1 MIKDRKQKGTLEVR
15 YRLATTTDGPAL
27 AQLRWEFYIED
38 HEDPPA
44 EDLTA
49 FTQSFVSFW
58 EHAIDERRWF
68 AWVADM
74 DGVIVANVWVF
85 LIDKVPWPLPGG
97 TSMGYLTNT
106 YTVPEARNSGVGSE
120 LMRHVSVWAKDQRL
134 ELLIVW
140 PSEQSAPFYE
150 RAGFELSD
158 ESMEL
163 RLSP

>member
-1 MIKDRKQKGTLEVR
+1 MR
-15 YRLATTTDGPAL
+15 YRLATTLDGPAL
-27 AQLRWEFYIED
+27 AQLRWKFYIED
-38 HEDPPA
+38 HGEPPS
-44 EDLTA
+44 EDLATFTA
-49 FTQSFVSFW
+49 SFVSFW
-58 EHAIDERRWF
+58 ERAIEERRWF
-68 AWVADM
+68 AWVAERD
-74 DGVIVANVWVF
+74 DVIVANVWVF
-85 LIDKVPWPLPGG
+85 LIDKVPWPLPGA

-150 RAGFELSD
+150 RAGFEPSD

-163 RLSP
+163 RLNP

>member
-1 MIKDRKQKGTLEVR
+1 MIKSHKRKRRLEVR
-15 YRLATTTDGPAL
+15 YRLATTADGPAL

-38 HEDPPA
+38 HRDPPA
-44 EDLTA
+44 EDPATFTA
-49 FTQSFVSFW
+49 SFISFW
-58 EHAIDERRWF
+58 ERAIEERRWF
-68 AWVADM
+68 AWVADR
-74 DGVIVANVWVF
+74 DDVIVANVWVF
-85 LIDKVPWPLPGG
+85 LIDKVPSPLPGA
-97 TSMGYLTNT
+97 TSLGYLTNT